1 MRVLLILLQKEFLQ
15 VLRNRTMLPLILVL
29 PTVQLLILINAATMD
44 MKNLV
49 LTVVDQDQSALS
61 RRIVNELDASPFFL
75 LDSETRTVQEGLQQ
89 IEKGRVDLVVVIP
102 SHYEKNMLRG
112 QSHNLQ
118 LLANAIN
125 AQQAQLGYAYLQ
137 QVVGRFGAN
146 FNMEMLGTLPAQRIH
161 VSSSFWFNPELNYKF
176 FMLPGILTILVSI
189 IGLFLTAMNL
199 VREKEMGTIEQ
210 INVTPVRKYQFI
222 AAKLIPFWVIGLIE
236 LTIGLA
242 IGRLLYD
249 VPILGSLPLIY
260 GLASIYLVGLLGM
273 GLLIS
278 TFSNSQQQVAF
289 ISYFFLLIFI
299 LMSGIF
305 TAVDNMP
312 LWAQRLNLI
321 NPVYYFI
328 DIMRGIMLKGSGFMD
343 LWSHVLALS
352 VFALVFVSLAI
363 VNYRK
368 REG

>member
-1 MRVLLILLQKEFLQ
+1 
-15 VLRNRTMLPLILVL
+15 MLPLILVL

-44 MKNLV
+44 IKNLD
-49 LTVVDQDQSALS
+49 LTVVDQDQSPVS
-61 RRIVNELDASPFFL
+61 RRIVHELDASPFFL
-75 LDSETRTVQEGLQQ
+75 LSPEAKSVQGGLQQ
-89 IEKGRVDLVVVIP
+89 IEMGKADLVVVIP
-102 SHYEKNMLRG
+102 RHYEKDLIRG
-112 QSHNLQ
+112 QSPRVQ

-137 QVVGRFGAN
+137 QVVARFGSKLK
-146 FNMEMLGTLPAQRIH
+146 MEMLGEIPPQRIH
-161 VSSSFWFNPELNYKF
+161 VTNSFWFNPELNYKF

-210 INVTPVRKYQFI
+210 MNVTPVHKYQFL
-222 AAKLIPFWVIGLIE
+222 AAKLIPFWVIGLFE
-236 LTIGLA
+236 LTIGLV

-249 VPILGSLPLIY
+249 VPIVGSLTLIY

-312 LWAQRLNLI
+312 LWAQRINLI

-352 VFALVFVSLAI
+352 VFAVVFVSLAI
-363 VNYRK
+363 LNYRK

>member
-1 MRVLLILLQKEFLQ
+1 MRVLFILLQKEFLQ
-15 VLRNRTMLPLILVL
+15 VVRNRTMLPLILVL

-44 MKNLV
+44 MKNLA
-49 LTVVDQDQSALS
+49 LTVVDQDQSTVS

-75 LDSETRTVQEGLQQ
+75 VDSETSTVKEGFRQ
-89 IEKGRVDLVVVIP
+89 IEKGKVDLVVVIP
-102 SHYEKNMLRG
+102 RSFEKDMLRG
-112 QSHNLQ
+112 QSPRLQ

-137 QVVGRFGAN
+137 QVVARFGGSLK
-146 FNMEMLGTLPAQRIH
+146 MEMVGALPPQRIK
-161 VSSSFWFNPELNYKF
+161 VTSSFWFNPELNYKF

-210 INVTPVRKYQFI
+210 MNVTPVRKYQFI

-236 LTIGLA
+236 LTIGLT
-242 IGRLLYD
+242 IGRWLYD
-249 VPILGSLPLIY
+249 VPIVGSLPLIY

-305 TAVDNMP
+305 TATIC
-312 LWAQRLNLI
+312 LYGRSA
-321 NPVYYFI
+321 
-328 DIMRGIMLKGSGFMD
+328 
-343 LWSHVLALS
+343 
-352 VFALVFVSLAI
+352 
-363 VNYRK
+363 
-368 REG
+368 

>member
-1 MRVLLILLQKEFLQ
+1 MRVLFMLLQKEFLQ

-44 MKNLV
+44 MKNLA
-49 LTVVDQDQSALS
+49 LTVVDQDQSTVS

-75 LDSETRTVQEGLQQ
+75 LDSETSTVKEGIRQ
-89 IEKGRVDLVVVIP
+89 IEMGKVDLVVVIP
-102 SHYEKNMLRG
+102 RSYEKDMVRG
-112 QSHNLQ
+112 QSPQLQ

-137 QVVGRFGAN
+137 QVVARFGAN
-146 FNMEMLGTLPAQRIH
+146 LKMEAVGALPPQRIN
-161 VSSSFWFNPELNYKF
+161 VTSSFWFNPELNYKF

-210 INVTPVRKYQFI
+210 MNVTPVRKYQFI

-236 LTIGLA
+236 LTIGLI

-249 VPILGSLPLIY
+249 VPIVGSIPLIY
-260 GLASIYLVGLLGM
+260 GLASIYLVGLLGL

-289 ISYFFLLIFI
+289 ISYFFLIIFI

-312 LWAQRLNLI
+312 LWAQRINLL

-328 DIMRGIMLKGSGFMD
+328 DIMRGIMLKGSGFLD

-352 VFALVFVSLAI
+352 VFAVIFVSLAI
-363 VNYRK
+363 LNYRK